1 MFIITTKDIDTILH
15 DFSISGKCV
24 SFNELQRY
32 HYEKE
37 NPSSKKVRLIVK
49 VKLDNN
55 RECVIRFKNE
65 KNVTIDI
72 VNDQSRFAV
81 LLANNGIETPT
92 VYSSEGQFARRYQI
106 GEYDVIVTVE
116 NFVIGELQEV
126 NIETAEKTGRL
137 LARMHN
143 IAETSDFHVQSKV
156 IFDPLKENDL
166 FSFEDFTVN
175 KDYLVTID
183 KALYNNIIRE
193 HQLLLLQVQSL
204 RKESKYAVQG
214 DISINN
220 LYRTASGNIGVFDFN
235 LCGDNVLYFDS
246 IMQAIYIARLM
257 VYPKNLSE
265 KHESVILPAFLK
277 GYHQERPFTDK
288 QKETFPYLYALISAF
303 WLFDM
308 KWDEHNIGKA
318 DPNDVHKWMKEI
330 YNHIKNLPKMPV

>member
-1 MFIITTKDIDTILH
+1 MVTTKDIETILH
-15 DFSISGKCV
+15 DFGISGKCV
-24 SFNELQRY
+24 AFNELQRY

-37 NPSSKKVRLIVK
+37 DPSSKEVRLIAK
-49 VKLDNN
+49 VKLDNG
-55 RECVIRFKNE
+55 REIVIRFKNE

-92 VYSSEGQFARRYQI
+92 VYSSCGQYARRYQI

-116 NFVIGELQEV
+116 NFVTGELQEV
-126 NIETAEKTGRL
+126 DMETAEKTGRL

-143 IAETSDFHVQSKV
+143 ISEAFDFHVQNKV

-166 FSFEDFTVN
+166 FSFEDFTVK

-183 KALYNNIIRE
+183 KTLYDNIVRE
-193 HQLLLLQVQSL
+193 HDRLLQQLQSFGNGPQ
-204 RKESKYAVQG
+204 YAVQG

-220 LYRTASGNIGVFDFN
+220 LYQTASGDIGVFDFN
-235 LCGDNVLYFDS
+235 LCGDSVPYFDS
-246 IMQAIYIARLM
+246 VMQAVYVARLM
-257 VYPKNLSE
+257 DYPDNLSE
-265 KHESVILPAFLK
+265 KPESVILPAFLK
-277 GYHQERPFTDK
+277 GYHQERPFTDE

-308 KWDEHNIGKA
+308 KWDEHSIKKVA
-318 DPNDVHKWMKEI
+318 SSVILEWMKEI
-330 YNHIKNLPKMPV
+330 YNRIKYLPKMPV